1 MREHATA
8 VDPNSW
14 SEARARLEHGQLAF
28 EKGLAPTPEE
38 KQEIL
43 RSRAR
48 ILAREPDKDE
58 ATVTTLY
65 VVEFLL
71 AAERYAVESA
81 YVRQVFPLKG
91 LTPLPGT
98 PPFVLGI
105 TNVRGQIVS
114 VIDLKKLFDLPDR
127 GLTELRKIVIV
138 QKDELELGILAD
150 AIVGTR
156 SVPLKEIQPPL
167 PTFIG
172 IRATY
177 LRGVAAPPPGTAE
190 RLIVLDIDKI
200 LSDERIIVHEEVE
213 EQL

>member
-1 MREHATA
+1 ME
-8 VDPNSW
+8 NS
-14 SEARARLEHGQLAF
+14 QLAF
-28 EKGLAPTPEE
+28 EEGLAPTPEE
-38 KQEIL
+38 KQEIF
-43 RSRAR
+43 RVRAR

-58 ATVTTLY
+58 ESVTTLY

-71 AAERYAVESA
+71 AHERYAVESA
-81 YVRQVFPLKG
+81 YVRQVYPLKG
-91 LTPLPGT
+91 LTPLPCT

-105 TNVRGQIVS
+105 TNVRGQILS
-114 VIDLKKLFDLPDR
+114 VIDLKKLFDLPEK
-127 GLTELRKIVIV
+127 GLTKLSKIVIV
-138 QKDELELGILAD
+138 HKDELELGILAD

-167 PTFIG
+167 PTFTG

-177 LRGVAAPPPGTAE
+177 LRGVAAPPPRTAE

-213 EQL
+213 EQV